1 MSYVQSEEELNYEQL
16 SSVYLKELKEIDE
29 AGVMDLIG
37 GKGLVWIMKGL
48 IIAQDERISQLEFLV
63 AELRGE
69 VEPEED
75 QKLSL

>member
-48 IIAQDERISQLEFLV
+48 IIAQDERISKLEFLV